1 VILRETYDDSFFTHD
16 KNSAVAVP
24 RSKATSSLPD
34 ATSEVPKQK
43 AKVPNRRPAVAQ
55 TQDANAIAPF
65 EAFHKYRGVLS
76 YAGM

>member
-1 VILRETYDDSFFTHD
+1 MTTHD
-16 KNSAVAVP
+16 K
-24 RSKATSSLPD
+24 K
-34 ATSEVPKQK
+34 
-43 AKVPNRRPAVAQ
+43 